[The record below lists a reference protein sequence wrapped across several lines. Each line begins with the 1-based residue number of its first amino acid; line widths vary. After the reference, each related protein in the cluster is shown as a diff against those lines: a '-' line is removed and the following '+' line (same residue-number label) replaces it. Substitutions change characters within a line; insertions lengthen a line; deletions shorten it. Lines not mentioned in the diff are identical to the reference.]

1 MRISS
6 AYGWLFILLLILN
19 NIFQIDFLLSILS
32 FNLASPNPNSWL
44 RHYYQL
50 LYHSTFVNYNN
61 KNKNKGLDQ
70 YLLIAP

>member
-1 MRISS
+1 MRISL
-6 AYGWLFILLLILN
+6 AYGWLFILLLILI
-19 NIFQIDFLLSILS
+19 NIFQINFLLPILS
-32 FNLASPNPNSWL
+32 LNLASPNPNSWFC
-44 RHYYQL
+44 HYYQL

>member
-1 MRISS
+1 MRISL
-6 AYGWLFILLLILN
+6 AYGWLFILLLILI
-19 NIFQIDFLLSILS
+19 NIFQINFLLPILS

-44 RHYYQL
+44 RHCYQL
-50 LYHSTFVNYNN
+50 LYNSTFVNYDN